1 MRHKLAVCPQIC
13 ECILPARLTSFLC
26 HFTPD
31 LRVAATM
38 STAEELTQLI
48 EQKASAIRDLK
59 AAGGSGEPLKAMIDG
74 LLALKEQYKE
84 VAGKPFDP
92 PKAVKFKKEAAA
104 KPAAAAADAEPAG
117 PSKKDLA
124 KAAKKAAKD
133 AAKAAAK
140 VIYKFFFVLVVVTIF

>member
-1 MRHKLAVCPQIC
+1 MA
-13 ECILPARLTSFLC
+13 
-26 HFTPD
+26 
-31 LRVAATM
+31 
-38 STAEELTQLI
+38 TAEELTQLI

-92 PKAVKFKKEAAA
+92 PKAVKFKKEVAA
-104 KPAAAAADAEPAG
+104 KPAAAADAEPTG

-140 VIYKFFFVLVVVTIF
+140 VKPHMFCLVGAM

>member
-1 MRHKLAVCPQIC
+1 MA
-13 ECILPARLTSFLC
+13 
-26 HFTPD
+26 
-31 LRVAATM
+31 
-38 STAEELTQLI
+38 TAEELTQLI
-48 EQKASAIRDLK
+48 DQKASAIRDLK

-92 PKAVKFKKEAAA
+92 PKAVKPKKEAAV
-104 KPAAAAADAEPAG
+104 KPAAAAADGEPAG

-140 VIYKFFFVLVVVTIF
+140 VIIHVLLLTTV